1 MKLHYKNIFL
11 FLSILAVNGLL
22 FYMLSHSS
30 VRTRPFGDGDFHE
43 ETKVLTQYLWGN
55 VEYNSVSVTKAP
67 GPVLYYFTPYLLSGS
82 HPEENTYWIFS
93 MIWNAIWSSVALY
106 LLSVAAT
113 RFSANTLAGIFPVVL
128 SFAVPLHVYYGTSV
142 TGEVPAF
149 IGICL
154 IIYAYSYLNNLSAKK
169 AGRQAIIFFA
179 TGLSLLAL
187 SRPNTSLIFGLMIP
201 VLYFL
206 WKQKSPMFKPLSYG
220 LAIALGTIFLIST
233 LVKQLPNTRKSYKQL
248 DYLSYVILQGCFQ
261 FRDEPNDWRFFDP
274 SIRGDSKDMI
284 NYQATQKKLY
294 QQMEAENKSLSE
306 VNLTYMK
313 DDILSH
319 PFTFLRQCITKTL
332 YGHSLNV
339 SSVKPQ
345 NFNLGPFRG
354 TTGYLIFY
362 YSLNAFNLML
372 ILLTLTTLFRKYRWN
387 MLLLVLIPWLALLL
401 FHATTYM
408 EYRYLF
414 PIRAVIVSFS
424 AIGIVNILNKYF
436 PSFIQKFN
444 INSIPNA

>member
-1 MKLHYKNIFL
+1 
-11 FLSILAVNGLL
+11 
-22 FYMLSHSS
+22 
-30 VRTRPFGDGDFHE
+30 
-43 ETKVLTQYLWGN
+43 
-55 VEYNSVSVTKAP
+55 
-67 GPVLYYFTPYLLSGS
+67 
-82 HPEENTYWIFS
+82 
-93 MIWNAIWSSVALY
+93 
-106 LLSVAAT
+106 
-113 RFSANTLAGIFPVVL
+113 
-128 SFAVPLHVYYGTSV
+128 
-142 TGEVPAF
+142 
-149 IGICL
+149 
-154 IIYAYSYLNNLSAKK
+154 
-169 AGRQAIIFFA
+169 
-179 TGLSLLAL
+179 
-187 SRPNTSLIFGLMIP
+187 
-201 VLYFL
+201 
-206 WKQKSPMFKPLSYG
+206 
-220 LAIALGTIFLIST
+220 
-233 LVKQLPNTRKSYKQL
+233 
-248 DYLSYVILQGCFQ
+248 
-261 FRDEPNDWRFFDP
+261 
-274 SIRGDSKDMI
+274 
-284 NYQATQKKLY
+284 
-294 QQMEAENKSLSE
+294 MEAENKSLSE